1 MDNDKKKRK
10 HFITVGEA
18 SILTG
23 LDIQTIRKMADKASI
38 ICYRTP
44 SGQRRIDLQSVQK
57 LCSCSNVD
65 KEKSEIQKK
74 NYVYAR
80 VSTKKQVDDLSRQV
94 EYLRKPEFIDYDVIK
109 DIGSG
114 INFKRKGLSTILDA
128 CLQRNI
134 GEIVIAHRDRL
145 YRFGYELIDSLVTK
159 SGGKITVLEH
169 SDNKTCEQ
177 ELTEDLLSIIH
188 VFSCRQMGKR
198 SYSNRKNKNIEN
210 KVFPNNK
217 TENNTR

>member
-145 YRFGYELIDSLVTK
+145 CRFGYELIDSLVTK

-210 KVFPNNK
+210 KDLPDRK
-217 TENNTR
+217 TESNT

>member
-74 NYVYAR
+74 KLCICSSIN
-80 VSTKKQVDDLSRQV
+80 KKA
-94 EYLRKPEFIDYDVIK
+94 
-109 DIGSG
+109 SG
-114 INFKRKGLSTILDA
+114 RPF
-128 CLQRNI
+128 
-134 GEIVIAHRDRL
+134 
-145 YRFGYELIDSLVTK
+145 
-159 SGGKITVLEH
+159 
-169 SDNKTCEQ
+169 
-177 ELTEDLLSIIH
+177 
-188 VFSCRQMGKR
+188 
-198 SYSNRKNKNIEN
+198 
-210 KVFPNNK
+210 
-217 TENNTR
+217 